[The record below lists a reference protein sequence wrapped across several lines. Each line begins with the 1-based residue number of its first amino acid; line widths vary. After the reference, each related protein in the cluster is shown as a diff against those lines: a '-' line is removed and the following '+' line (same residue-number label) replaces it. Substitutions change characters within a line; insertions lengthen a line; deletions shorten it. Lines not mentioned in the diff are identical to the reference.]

1 MFQKLQK
8 MDYFT
13 LKQELLIMQA
23 HKFGKISPTIVNQ
36 IFGHLAVLYM
46 KCAL

>member
-23 HKFGKISPTIVNQ
+23 HKFGKMNHMAQNQ
-36 IFGHLAVLYM
+36 IFGH
-46 KCAL
+46 